1 MMNENNVRLG
11 KRITPSSNNLMAY
24 LSCGTLCIAHC
35 LCNPEGTSASV
46 SGQNTSNLDSLIV
59 YSR

>member
-1 MMNENNVRLG
+1 MMNENKVRLG

-35 LCNPEGTSASV
+35 LCKPENLTTYTY
-46 SGQNTSNLDSLIV
+46 QDNTHRLDELIV

>member
-1 MMNENNVRLG
+1 MMNENKVRLG
-11 KRITPSSNNLMAY
+11 KRITPSANNLMAY

-35 LCNPEGTSASV
+35 LCNPEGRSASI
-46 SGQNTSNLDSLIV
+46 SGENTGRLDALIV

>member
-1 MMNENNVRLG
+1 MKENNVRLG

-24 LSCGTLCIAHC
+24 LSCGTLCLAYC
-35 LCNPEGTSASV
+35 LCSPEGIDFDV
-46 SGQNTSNLDSLIV
+46 NDENRKDLDLRIV